1 MLTTFLSLLLGIA
14 APEEKFIVVGY
25 RDGVELEIQVKKLPV
40 VDLEGF
46 PAYLEAVAADDL
58 VDMIEHAGREGV
70 YISINYAFRD
80 HEQQKRVQK
89 RTPRFAA
96 IPGYSPHESGIAIDI
111 NKAVTDRNLARW
123 LKKNASKYNFHR
135 PYKHEPWHFE
145 HGYLL
150 R

>member
-1 MLTTFLSLLLGIA
+1 MLTTLFCLVLGIA
-14 APEEKFIVVGY
+14 APKEIVIIGY
-25 RDGVELEIQVKKLPV
+25 RDGEPFEIQVQKLPV
-40 VDLEGF
+40 LDLEGS
-46 PAYLEAVAADDL
+46 PAYLEIVAADDL
-58 VDMIEHAGREGV
+58 IDMMEHAARDGV
-70 YISINYAFRD
+70 FISVNYAFRD

-89 RTPRFAA
+89 RTPQFAA

-111 NKAVTDRNLARW
+111 NRVVTDRNLSLW
-123 LKKNASKYNFHR
+123 LKRNAPKHNFHR